1 MYYDPAVLSYSGY
14 TVGPLWNAPYV
25 NLQASSLTP
34 LSGLS
39 TTFQ

>member
-1 MYYDPAVLSYSGY
+1 MYYDPVVLSYSGY
-14 TVGPLWNAPYV
+14 TVGALWEAPYI

-34 LSGLS
+34 TSGLS